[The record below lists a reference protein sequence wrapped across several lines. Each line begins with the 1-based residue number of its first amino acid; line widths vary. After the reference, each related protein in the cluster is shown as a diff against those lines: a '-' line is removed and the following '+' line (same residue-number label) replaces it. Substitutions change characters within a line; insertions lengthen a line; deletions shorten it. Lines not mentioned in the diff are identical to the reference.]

1 MERPG
6 IKPPKQCIKKASSKS
21 KLNCP
26 LDFTKHAT
34 IDDRNAPSVDSNI
47 NCNNSTNTIP
57 IDNKNLCSNEY
68 SLSRNLFGKETTDDT
83 VIYEHENDCIY
94 NSTNKEATANDCDSI
109 DLTKTDEMIIED
121 EIIGIEDC
129 LEEDLDLEVSITLDE
144 NDKGKK
150 ELKNEP
156 GSQKM
161 DNKFTTRYEVPRKNS
176 ASKDA
181 TNEKCFDGHME
192 MDAEHYVRHQHMAL
206 KRRYK
211 LVEIL
216 IEMRFITDRL
226 RREDQ
231 IKELISEWR
240 YGATVLDRL
249 CLILFTL
256 LTILSLAICLIS
268 APQLIV

>member
-6 IKPPKQCIKKASSKS
+6 IKPPKQCIKKVSSKS
-21 KLNCP
+21 KLGCP
-26 LDFTKHAT
+26 LDFAKHST
-34 IDDRNAPSVDSNI
+34 IADQTEQNVTLVGSNI
-47 NCNNSTNTIP
+47 NCNNGSTNTIP
-57 IDNKNLCSNEY
+57 IDNKNLTCN
-68 SLSRNLFGKETTDDT
+68 SLSGDLFVKETTDDAT
-83 VIYEHENDCIY
+83 IYQHENDCIY
-94 NSTNKEATANDCDSI
+94 NSTNKEATANDCDS

-129 LEEDLDLEVSITLDE
+129 LEEDLDLEVSITFNGIDR
-144 NDKGKK
+144 GKK
-150 ELKNEP
+150 ELKNES
-156 GSQKM
+156 GSEKM
-161 DNKFTTRYEVPRKNS
+161 DNKYAIPRKN
-176 ASKDA
+176 AINHDG
-181 TNEKCFDGHME
+181 TEEKCFDGHME